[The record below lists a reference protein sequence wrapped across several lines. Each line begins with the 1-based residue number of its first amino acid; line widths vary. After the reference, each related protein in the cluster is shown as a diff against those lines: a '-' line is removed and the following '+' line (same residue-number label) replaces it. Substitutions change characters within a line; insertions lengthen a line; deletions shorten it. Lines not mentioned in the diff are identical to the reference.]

1 MLNVLFRFDRSDV
14 GYGNTIASVLERLDR
29 ALISPEPL
37 ISDMNWQA
45 DWGLRARM
53 FVTMFLLFALYIV
66 FAGALALYIGGGLWL
81 FALLFASF
89 SLVQYYFSDTLTLK
103 SMGAKTVSADEY
115 PQLHASIERLSQ
127 QADLPKPKVAVVDST
142 VPNAFATGRNQ
153 KNAAVC
159 VTTGI
164 MDTLDQEELDGVL
177 AHELAHVKNSD
188 MMVMTIASFL
198 STIAFMIVR
207 WGAFFGGG
215 HGRGGGREGGGGIVV
230 AILVSLVVWIISY
243 LLIRA
248 LSRYRE
254 YAADRGAAAITG
266 NPSALASALLKISGE
281 MDKVPKDDMR
291 EEAEMN
297 AFFIIPIKSGIVG
310 RLFSTHPPTERR
322 VEQLRDL
329 EREMQSF

>member
-1 MLNVLFRFDRSDV
+1 
-14 GYGNTIASVLERLDR
+14 
-29 ALISPEPL
+29 
-37 ISDMNWQA
+37 MNWQA
-45 DWGLRARM
+45 DWGLRFRM

-66 FAGALALYIGGGLWL
+66 FAGVITAYVGGGLL
-81 FALLFASF
+81 VFALLFGGF
-89 SLVQYYFSDTLTLK
+89 SLVQYYFSDTLTLR
-103 SMGAKTVSADEY
+103 SMGAKTVSRDEY
-115 PQLHASIERLSQ
+115 PQLHGSIERLSQ
-127 QADLPKPKVAVVDST
+127 QADLPKPKVAVVDSK

-159 VTTGI
+159 VTTGL
-164 MDTLDQEELDGVL
+164 MNTLEPEELDGVL
-177 AHELAHVKNSD
+177 AHELAHVKNRD

-198 STIAFMIVR
+198 STIAFMMVR

-215 HGRGGGREGGGGIVV
+215 HGRGREGGGGGIVV

-254 YAADRGAAAITG
+254 FAADRGAAAITG
-266 NPSALASALLKISGE
+266 NPSALASALLKISGQ

-297 AFFIIPIKSGIVG
+297 AFFIIPIKSGVIG
-310 RLFSTHPPTERR
+310 RLFSTHPSTERR

>member
-1 MLNVLFRFDRSDV
+1 
-14 GYGNTIASVLERLDR
+14 
-29 ALISPEPL
+29 
-37 ISDMNWQA
+37 MNWQA
-45 DWGLRARM
+45 DWGLRLRM

-66 FAGALALYIGGGLWL
+66 FAGVLTAYIAGGANLLIFGML
-81 FALLFASF
+81 FGGF
-89 SLVQYYFSDTLTLK
+89 SLVQYYFSDTLTLR

-127 QADLPKPKVAVVDST
+127 QADLPKPKVAVVDSK

-153 KNAAVC
+153 RNAAVC

-164 MDTLDQEELDGVL
+164 MNTLEQDELDGVL
-177 AHELAHVKNSD
+177 AHELAHVKNRD

-198 STIAFMIVR
+198 STIAFMMVR

-215 HGRGGGREGGGGIVV
+215 HSRGGGREGGGGGIIV

-254 YAADRGAAAITG
+254 YSADRGAAAITG

-297 AFFIIPIKSGIVG
+297 AFFIIPIKSGVIG
-310 RLFSTHPPTERR
+310 RLFSTHPPTEKR
-322 VEQLRDL
+322 VEQLRSL
-329 EREMQSF
+329 EREMQTF

>member
-1 MLNVLFRFDRSDV
+1 MQ
-14 GYGNTIASVLERLDR
+14 
-29 ALISPEPL
+29 
-37 ISDMNWQA
+37 WQA

-53 FVTMFLLFALYIV
+53 FLTMFLLFALYIV
-66 FAGALALYIGGGLWL
+66 FAGAIAAYMGGGLL
-81 FALLFASF
+81 VFALMFGGM
-89 SLVQYYFSDTLTLK
+89 SLVQYYFSDTLTLR
-103 SMGAKTVSADEY
+103 SMGARTVSADEY
-115 PQLHASIERLSQ
+115 PQLHATIERLSQ
-127 QADLPKPKVAVVDST
+127 QADLPKPKVAVVDSQ

-164 MDTLDQEELDGVL
+164 MTTLDEEELEGVL
-177 AHELAHVKNSD
+177 AHELAHVKNRD

-215 HGRGGGREGGGGIVV
+215 HGRGRQGGGGIVV
-230 AILVSLVVWIISY
+230 AILVSLLVWIISY

-266 NPSALASALLKISGE
+266 NPSALASALMKISGR
-281 MDKVPKDDMR
+281 MDKVPKEDMR

-297 AFFIIPIKSGIVG
+297 AFFIIPIKSGVVG
-310 RLFSTHPPTERR
+310 RLFSTHPPTEKRI
-322 VEQLRDL
+322 EQLRSL
-329 EREMQSF
+329 EQEMATM

>member
-1 MLNVLFRFDRSDV
+1 
-14 GYGNTIASVLERLDR
+14 
-29 ALISPEPL
+29 
-37 ISDMNWQA
+37 MNWQA
-45 DWGLRARM
+45 DWGLRFRM
-53 FVTMFLLFALYIV
+53 FLTMFLLFALYIV
-66 FAGALALYIGGGLWL
+66 FASAITLYMGGGMVV
-81 FALLFASF
+81 FALIFGGF

-103 SMGAKTVSADEY
+103 SMGAKEVSAEEY
-115 PQLHASIERLSQ
+115 PQLHTSVERLSQ
-127 QADLPKPKVAVVDST
+127 QADLPKPKVAVIDSN

-153 KNAAVC
+153 KNAAVA
-159 VTTGI
+159 VTTGL
-164 MDTLDQEELDGVL
+164 MRTLNQDELDGVV
-177 AHELAHVKNSD
+177 AHELAHVKNRD

-215 HGRGGGREGGGGIVV
+215 GRGGNRGGGGVIV
-230 AILVSLVVWIISY
+230 AILVSLLVWIVSY

-254 YAADRGAAAITG
+254 YSADRGAAAITG

-281 MDKVPKDDMR
+281 MDRVPKDDMR

-297 AFFIIPIKSGIVG
+297 AFFIIPIKSGVVG
-310 RLFSTHPPTERR
+310 QLFSTHPPTEKR

-329 EREMQSF
+329 EREMTAL